1 MAASKEASG
10 LIVNLSFVP
19 STVLLQSVLVVLV
32 VVVVVVV
39 VVDDS
44 RIQHT
49 CPMV

>member
-32 VVVVVVV
+32 VVVVV
-39 VVDDS
+39 DDS

>member
-39 VVDDS
+39 DDS
-44 RIQHT
+44 PIQHT